1 MDDQSGKADGSLA
14 ADVSSGCAPSLT
26 WELCG
31 LLPAA
36 ASVGAARRQA
46 HDVLDIWSR
55 GGDLPEDDAL
65 LLLDELAAN
74 AVRHAHTPFT
84 VTLGLDRDALRGA
97 VLDHNPRPPV
107 LRTPAL
113 EDLGG
118 RGMQMVAVLADRWGV
133 DRHDGDGKTVW
144 FEIDTNT

>member
-1 MDDQSGKADGSLA
+1 VTGEADGSFA
-14 ADVSSGCAPSLT
+14 AGASSGYGPSLT

-46 HDVLDIWSR
+46 HDVLNIWSQ
-55 GGDLPEDDAL
+55 GGDLPEDDTL

-74 AVRHAHTPFT
+74 AVRHAHTPFS
-84 VTLGLDRDALRGA
+84 VTLRLDKDALRGA